1 MAQRIAS
8 WSQTAQPARCRFRWK
23 RADAAR
29 LTLALLTTAAF
40 ARIPLPASAQ
50 AVGTAGMEP
59 TPQPAAHPRLVRSQQ
74 DIFLIT
80 GRKRRW
86 IVSPQVFTDYRF
98 RDDWV
103 ETISDDEMGSIP
115 RGPDLI
121 AGPVLRA
128 PDGELWVV
136 YQGTRRQ
143 IAGPDAW
150 TPLYLSPEDAQPVTT
165 AQLESY
171 PIGRPVG
178 NPPRPWLLW
187 IVAAVAAAGAG
198 LIWYGGPRVHQPN
211 GGAAINAAADESR
224 ALVAGARLPPRPKPR
239 WNPLWPAKHALPISL
254 WLRSGWQGS
263 WGWLRSW
270 WPIGALMLAAAALKL
285 VFVMLYPWVPD
296 GADAPAYVTAARY
309 LASGGSLLSD
319 GPYGGLIGV
328 TSPLYPMI
336 LALLSGA
343 VALARG
349 SVVGWKLAQA
359 GASLLLVPLAG
370 ALAARLY
377 GRRAAWVAAI
387 IAALSPLWF
396 YSAELLQYELW
407 LALLIAG
414 GLLALVHACA
424 RGRPSRAWLALAG
437 ACHGL
442 AAFLQLK
449 VVVLLLPAIIYLC
462 WRCRPSAGKYRNH
475 RYTMG
480 LTMWPLTMWPRAAS
494 LVLFFS
500 VPALLPLIAW
510 GARNVVVH
518 GEPLLGSTGAGVL
531 LWMGNHP
538 GATGGYMQL
547 PRPDAFY
554 DYLRRYPEHSITR
567 EARAFGD
574 LALDFIRHNPSQF
587 ALLALIKLER
597 FWWTITPDRLG
608 EFLEL
613 RTEAFLGGWLD
624 ATAITLFSKLLH
636 TGMLAISLAGL
647 LWGPR
652 LQHRMPTDQWLTA
665 ERWLLLAT
673 IALFWLVH
681 VPFIAEPR
689 YRLPIAPLLQVL
701 EGAGIAVLL
710 DSLRRAWPRRR
721 ALLLASDERGG

>member
-1 MAQRIAS
+1 M
-8 WSQTAQPARCRFRWK
+8 AQPARRTPARGRSQGK
-23 RADAAR
+23 RTGAAL
-29 LTLALLTTAAF
+29 LTLALLTPAAF

-59 TPQPAAHPRLVRSQQ
+59 TPQPTAHPRLVRSQQ

-150 TPLYLSPEDAQPVTT
+150 APLYLSPEDAQPVTT

-171 PIGRPVG
+171 PIGRPLG

-187 IVAAVAAAGAG
+187 IVGAVAVAALG
-198 LIWYGGPRVHQPN
+198 LIGYGSRKGVDDTDRASDVGSDTPVASHSGADGP
-211 GGAAINAAADESR
+211 SR
-224 ALVAGARLPPRPKPR
+224 HPSTWGQ
-239 WNPLWPAKHALPISL
+239 
-254 WLRSGWQGS
+254 LRG
-263 WGWLRSW
+263 W
-270 WPIGALMLAAAALKL
+270 WPVGMLALAAAALKL
-285 VFVMLYPWVPD
+285 VFVTLYPWVPD
-296 GADAPAYVTAARY
+296 GADAPAYATAARY
-309 LASGGSLLSD
+309 LASGGSLLND
-319 GPYGGLIGV
+319 GPYGGLIVV

-343 VALARG
+343 VALAHG
-349 SVVGWKLAQA
+349 SVVGWKLAQV
-359 GASLLLVPLAG
+359 GASLLLVPLVG
-370 ALAARLY
+370 ALAGRLY
-377 GRRAAWVAAI
+377 GRRAAWIAAI

-414 GLLALVHACA
+414 GLLALLHAGA
-424 RGRPSRAWLALAG
+424 QSRPARAWLAIAG
-437 ACHGL
+437 LCLGL

-449 VVVLLLPAIIYLC
+449 VIVLLLPTSLYLC
-462 WRCRPSAGKYRNH
+462 WLYPRCLPAMGRNPH
-475 RYTMG
+475 RRR
-480 LTMWPLTMWPRAAS
+480 LTGIARWRQIAPL
-494 LVLFFS
+494 LLLFYL
-500 VPALLPLIAW
+500 PALAPLAAW
-510 GARNVVVH
+510 GMRNIIVH
-518 GEPLLGSTGAGVL
+518 GEPLLGSTGAGIL

-624 ATAITLFSKLLH
+624 ATAVTLFSKLLH
-636 TGMLAISLAGL
+636 TAMLALSLAGL

-652 LQHRMPTDQWLTA
+652 LQRRLPNDQWLAA

-689 YRLPIAPLLQVL
+689 YRIPIAPLLQVL
-701 EGAGIAVLL
+701 EGAGVVVAL
-710 DSLRRAWPRRR
+710 DALSRAWSRRR
-721 ALLLASDERGG
+721 ALLLAGRGEQ